1 MIRALAAA
9 LPSQRRIAKI
19 PAMPDKRSP
28 PRMLV
33 NKLSVEDAR
42 HLLKGEGGDLTAT
55 ELVLQL
61 VAIGVVS
68 FFTARAIIVGDATV
82 WHLALPM
89 VAQYLALIVA
99 LPFIQLIVRHPA
111 ITKDAI
117 GALRLWIGI
126 AVVVGVTVAVRAHD
140 AQTAWQ
146 EQLRGDATRLWRW
159 IADAEMHW
167 PVALALLGML
177 VSLPGRVRNLFE
189 HGPPFVAVSLGCGM
203 RIGVLF
209 LGAAALPWALS
220 NSRNAVWFLWALVLV
235 SEALALW
242 MHWDIQRRLEK
253 FDAQSGPQ
261 SRARSS

>member
-1 MIRALAAA
+1 
-9 LPSQRRIAKI
+9 
-19 PAMPDKRSP
+19 MPDKHAP

-42 HLLKGEGGDLTAT
+42 HLLKGEGGELTGT

-61 VAIGVVS
+61 ASTAVVS
-68 FFTARAIIVGDATV
+68 ILTARAIIVGNATV

-89 VAQYLALIVA
+89 VAQYVALIVA

-126 AVVVGVTVAVRAHD
+126 AVIIGGTVAVRAYEAH
-140 AQTAWQ
+140 TPWQ
-146 EQLRGDATRLWRW
+146 EQLRRDATRVWRW
-159 IADAEMHW
+159 IADAQMHW
-167 PVALALLGML
+167 PVALAFLGMVL
-177 VSLPGRVRNLFE
+177 SLPGRVRNLFE

-203 RIGVLF
+203 RLAVLF
-209 LGAAALPWALS
+209 LGAAAIPWALS
-220 NSRNAVWFLWALVLV
+220 NPRNAAWFLWALILV

-242 MHWDIQRRLEK
+242 MHWDIQNRLREYNAK
-253 FDAQSGPQ
+253 HGASQLGK
-261 SRARSS
+261 AKN

>member
-1 MIRALAAA
+1 
-9 LPSQRRIAKI
+9 
-19 PAMPDKRSP
+19 
-28 PRMLV
+28 MLV

-42 HLLKGEGGDLTAT
+42 HLLKGEGGELTGA

-61 VAIGVVS
+61 ASVAVVA
-68 FFTARAIIVGDATV
+68 FLTARAIIVGDASV

-111 ITKDAI
+111 IIKDAI
-117 GALRLWIGI
+117 AALRLWIGI
-126 AVVVGVTVAVRAHD
+126 AVVVGIGVAVRAHD

-146 EQLRGDATRLWRW
+146 EQLRADATGLWRW

-167 PVALALLGML
+167 PVALAFVGML

-203 RIGVLF
+203 RFGVLF

-220 NSRNAVWFLWALVLV
+220 NSRNAAWFLWALILA
-235 SEALALW
+235 SEALALG
-242 MHWDIQRRLEK
+242 MHWDIQRRLRK
-253 FDAQSGPQ
+253 YDAQFGPP
-261 SRARSS
+261 SRDVRV